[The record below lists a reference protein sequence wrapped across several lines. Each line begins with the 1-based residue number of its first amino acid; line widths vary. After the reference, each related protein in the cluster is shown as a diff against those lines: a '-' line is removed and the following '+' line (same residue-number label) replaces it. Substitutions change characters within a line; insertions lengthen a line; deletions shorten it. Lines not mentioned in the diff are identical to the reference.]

1 MIFLHLLEMLGDS
14 TSVDIQSASD
24 FSGSDIPIAG
34 DKVQNGISR
43 FWSTFLVHLLL
54 LLLYLSISFHLHFD
68 ISYRNIFFHRFPVFK
83 DLVSQV
89 LRVLSCP
96 SDGLLVSSLQVE
108 VHELFHHR
116 FAFSRDTFVEEKL
129 VLNLGHGEAFDGGGV
144 GDDRVEIELLIVKIR
159 RIF

>member
-54 LLLYLSISFHLHFD
+54 LLLYLSNSFHLHFD